1 MKKKGKKTFR
11 SMALQHPQKPRRI
24 DYGTILLIFTA
35 ILLAVLIT
43 FLLVKGRILDF
54 NDMDNPQ
61 KPIIERILDP
71 VSPDVP
77 IDPVIELGSPQ
88 ETEDIIEEDD
98 ETPAETTREQH
109 QARLFFIK
117 VIDEKNIISK
127 SVLRNVPASKSP
139 MTVAIN
145 TLLEGPKA
153 GELNNDIFTLIP
165 KDSRLIG
172 ARVEGRIAY
181 LDFNEEFRFNPLG
194 IDGYRAQ
201 VEQIV
206 YTATEFPTVDK
217 VQFLVGGQRVAFLG
231 GEGFWI
237 GEPLGREDF
246 K

>member
-11 SMALQHPQKPRRI
+11 SMVLPPPQKPRHI
-24 DYGTILLIFTA
+24 DYGTILLVFIA
-35 ILLAVLIT
+35 ILLVILIT
-43 FLLVKGRILDF
+43 FLLVKDRIFDF
-54 NDMDNPQ
+54 NNIDQPQ
-61 KPIIERILDP
+61 KPLIERVLDP
-71 VSPDVP
+71 VSQDVP

-88 ETEDIIEEDD
+88 GTEDISEQTD
-98 ETPAETTREQH
+98 ETPSETTGEQS

-127 SVLRNVPASKSP
+127 SVLRNVPVSKSP
-139 MTVAIN
+139 MTVAIH

-153 GELNNDIFTLIP
+153 GELNNDIFSLIP
-165 KDSRLIG
+165 KDSKLND
-172 ARVEGRIAY
+172 ARVEGGIAY

-217 VQFLVGGQRVAFLG
+217 VQFLVEGQRVAFLG